1 MVADRA
7 VLILLILLIPLILPA
22 PLPASIAERCLQCH
36 PPHYAGA
43 GDCTTC
49 HRGNPRTD
57 RVDLAHANL
66 FGARFAYFALPESP
80 VTQFGLQLLERAG
93 CRRCHR
99 SGEKGNLLAS
109 DLDHLPSG
117 TRPEELVRSIR
128 QPVLFMP
135 DFAFT
140 EATAASLVNALFAQA
155 SRAGAVAGE
164 TPLVVHFEGVERAEN
179 PFEKQCGG
187 CHRLLTSRWGG
198 LGRGTI
204 GPNLSGL
211 FSEFYPRMFRDE
223 ERWSA
228 ANLEKWLKNPR
239 EIRKAARMAPQRLK
253 PDELRGVLK
262 FFEGPAGDAGAGARP
277 LPVTPR

>member
-1 MVADRA
+1 MS
-7 VLILLILLIPLILPA
+7 LPA
-22 PLPASIAERCLQCH
+22 AVAERCLQCH
-36 PPHYAGA
+36 PPHYVAAGS
-43 GDCTTC
+43 CTTC

-80 VTQFGLQLLERAG
+80 VTQFGMQLLERAG

-99 SGEKGNLLAS
+99 SGDKGNQLAS
-109 DLDHLPSG
+109 DLDHLPPG
-117 TRPEELVRSIR
+117 TRPEELVRAIR

-135 DFAFT
+135 DFAFAET
-140 EATAASLVNALFAQA
+140 TAASLVNALFAQA
-155 SRAGAVAGE
+155 SRARPVAGE
-164 TPLVVHFEGVERAEN
+164 TPLVVHFEGVTRAEN
-179 PFEKQCGG
+179 PFEKHCGG
-187 CHRLLTSRWGG
+187 CHRLLTGRWGG

-239 EIRKAARMAPQRLK
+239 EIRKGARMAPLPLK
-253 PDELRGVLK
+253 PAELRQVLA
-262 FFEGPAGDAGAGARP
+262 FFEVPPPAPGE
-277 LPVTPR
+277 PVSSLSVPAQ